1 MPDPAA
7 GCTSTLAGVSESDDL
22 PSHRIA
28 AALRQKIVD
37 GQLRPGDRIPST
49 RRLVREWGVA
59 MATASRALAI
69 LRNEGLVTTRTG
81 SGTVVRGGH
90 GTARPALTRNRILGV
105 AVQMADREGL
115 EAVSVRKLAGVLK
128 VSPMS
133 LYRHVAGRDEL
144 ETLMVRAIFKSSPLP
159 DPMPAGWRERLETVY
174 RRQWRLYRA
183 HPWLA
188 ELALVTRPPLA
199 PEAMLHTEWTLEAL
213 AELRLDAPT
222 RARTAL
228 ALAALVHGL
237 ALGALHEV
245 RAEQQSRLRN
255 EEWWATID
263 AEASELLHG
272 AGFRRLAELDTLPTE
287 TFGLAGLDA
296 TFELALGH
304 YLDGLEAR
312 QQNRRPRP

>member
-1 MPDPAA
+1 MPE
-7 GCTSTLAGVSESDDL
+7 LNDL
-22 PSHRIA
+22 PSQRIA
-28 AALRQKIVD
+28 AALRQKIVS
-37 GQLRPGDRIPST
+37 GKLGPGDRIPST
-49 RRLVREWGVA
+49 RQLVRDWGVA

-69 LRNEGLVTTRTG
+69 LRDEGLVTTRTG

-90 GTARPALTRNRILGV
+90 GTSRPALTPDRVLGM

-115 EAVSVRKLAGVLK
+115 EAVSIRKLAGVLK

-144 ETLMVRAIFKSSPLP
+144 ETLMVRTVFKSSPLP

-188 ELALVTRPPLA
+188 ELTLVTRPPLA
-199 PEAMLHTEWTLEAL
+199 PEAMLHTEWALEAL

-222 RARTAL
+222 RVRTAL

-237 ALGALHEV
+237 ALGVLHEV

-272 AGFRRLAELDTLPTE
+272 ADFRRLAELNMLPTE
-287 TFGLAGLDA
+287 TFGLTGVDE

-312 QQNRRPRP
+312 QQYRRQHP

>member
-1 MPDPAA
+1 M
-7 GCTSTLAGVSESDDL
+7 SESNDI
-22 PSHRIA
+22 PSQRIA
-28 AALRQKIVD
+28 AALRQKIAN
-37 GQLRPGDRIPST
+37 GQLGAGDRIPST
-49 RRLVREWGVA
+49 RQLVRDWGVA

-69 LRNEGLVTTRTG
+69 LRDEGLVTTRTG
-81 SGTVVRGGH
+81 SGTVVRGGP
-90 GTARPALTRNRILGV
+90 GTDRPALTRSRILGV
-105 AVQMADREGL
+105 AVQVADREGL

-144 ETLMVRAIFKSSPLP
+144 ETLMVRAIFNSSPLP

-188 ELALVTRPPLA
+188 ELTLVTRPPLA

-213 AELRLDAPT
+213 AELQLDAPT
-222 RARTAL
+222 RIRTAL

-245 RAEQQSRLRN
+245 RAERQSRLRN

-272 AGFRRLAELDTLPTE
+272 ANFRRLAELDTLPTE
-287 TFGLAGLDA
+287 IFGLTGLDE

-304 YLDGLEAR
+304 YLDGLDAR
-312 QQNRRPRP
+312 QQDRRTRP

>member
-1 MPDPAA
+1 M
-7 GCTSTLAGVSESDDL
+7 CTSTLSYVPESDNL
-22 PSHRIA
+22 PSQRIA
-28 AALRQKIVD
+28 AMLRQKIVD
-37 GQLRPGDRIPST
+37 GQLGPGDRIPST
-49 RRLVREWGVA
+49 RQLVREWGVA

-69 LRNEGLVTTRTG
+69 LRDEGLVITRPG
-81 SGTVVRGGH
+81 SGTVVRGVRRVG
-90 GTARPALTRNRILGV
+90 RPAVTRDRVLAV
-105 AVQMADREGL
+105 AIHIADREGL
-115 EAVSVRKLAGVLK
+115 EAVSIRKLAGVLK

-144 ETLMVRAIFKSSPLP
+144 ETLMVRTVFKSIPLP
-159 DPMPAGWRERLETVY
+159 YPMPAGWRERLETVY

-188 ELALVTRPPLA
+188 ELTLVTRPPLA

-213 AELRLDAPT
+213 AELQLDRLERV
-222 RARTAL
+222 RAAL

-245 RAEQQSRLRN
+245 RAERQSRLRN

-263 AEASELLHG
+263 AEAAELLRV
-272 AGFRRLAELDTLPTE
+272 ADFRLLAELHALPAE
-287 TFGLAGLDA
+287 TFGLAGLDE

-304 YLDGLEAR
+304 YLDGLAVHR
-312 QQNRRPRP
+312 PPRRPSI

>member
-1 MPDPAA
+1 M
-7 GCTSTLAGVSESDDL
+7 SESNDL
-22 PSHRIA
+22 PSQRIA
-28 AALRQKIVD
+28 AALRQKIVS
-37 GQLRPGDRIPST
+37 GKLGPGDRIPST
-49 RRLVREWGVA
+49 RQLVRDWGVA

-69 LRNEGLVTTRTG
+69 LRDEGLVTTRTG

-90 GTARPALTRNRILGV
+90 GTSRPALTRNRVLGV
-105 AVQMADREGL
+105 AVQMADHEGL
-115 EAVSVRKLAGVLK
+115 EAVSIRKLAGVLK

-144 ETLMVRAIFKSSPLP
+144 ETLMVRTVFKSSPLP
-159 DPMPAGWRERLETVY
+159 DPMPAGWRERLESVY

-188 ELALVTRPPLA
+188 ELTLVTRPPLA
-199 PEAMLHTEWTLEAL
+199 PEAMLHTEWALEAL

-222 RARTAL
+222 RVRTAL

-237 ALGALHEV
+237 ALGVLHEV

-272 AGFRRLAELDTLPTE
+272 ADFRRLAELNMLPTE
-287 TFGLAGLDA
+287 TFGLRGVDE

-312 QQNRRPRP
+312 QQYRRQRP

>member
-1 MPDPAA
+1 
-7 GCTSTLAGVSESDDL
+7 
-22 PSHRIA
+22 
-28 AALRQKIVD
+28 
-37 GQLRPGDRIPST
+37 
-49 RRLVREWGVA
+49 

-69 LRNEGLVTTRTG
+69 LRDEGLVTTRTG

-90 GTARPALTRNRILGV
+90 GTSRPALTRDRVLGM

-115 EAVSVRKLAGVLK
+115 EAVSIRKLAGVLK

-144 ETLMVRAIFKSSPLP
+144 ETLMVRTVFKSSPLP

-188 ELALVTRPPLA
+188 ELTLVTRPPLA
-199 PEAMLHTEWTLEAL
+199 PEAMLHTEWALEAL

-222 RARTAL
+222 RVRTAL

-237 ALGALHEV
+237 ALGVLHEV

-272 AGFRRLAELDTLPTE
+272 ADFRRLAELNMLPTE
-287 TFGLAGLDA
+287 TFGLTGVDE

-312 QQNRRPRP
+312 QQYRRQHP